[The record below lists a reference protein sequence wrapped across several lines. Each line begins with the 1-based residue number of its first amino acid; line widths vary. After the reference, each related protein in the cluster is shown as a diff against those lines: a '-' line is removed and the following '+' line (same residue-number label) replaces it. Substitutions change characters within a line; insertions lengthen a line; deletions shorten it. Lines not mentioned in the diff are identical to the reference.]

1 MDIDFKE
8 NDYRFLVRCSALII
22 NSKNE
27 ILLFKYKNSDYY
39 LLPGG
44 RVNKLED
51 SKTAIIREI
60 KEELGIELNF
70 NLLYIFENILKNEK
84 IQNIDFCYYA
94 KYDGTI
100 ISKEDKNQM
109 FQFVDIKK
117 IEDYNLKPTILKE
130 VIKNID
136 VNVKH
141 FINYE

>member
-8 NDYRFLVRCSALII
+8 NNYRFLVRCSAIII

-27 ILLFKYKNSDYY
+27 ILLFKYKTADYY

-44 RVNKLED
+44 RINRLED

-70 NLLYIFENILKNEK
+70 NLLYVFENILKNEK

-94 KYDGTI
+94 KYDGVITPQ
-100 ISKEDKNQM
+100 EDKNQI
-109 FQFVDIKK
+109 FQFIDIKK
-117 IEDYNLKPTILKE
+117 IEDYNLKPSILKDI
-130 VIKNID
+130 VKKLDINL
-136 VNVKH
+136 KH
-141 FINYE
+141 FINCE

>member
-84 IQNIDFCYYA
+84 IQNIDFCYYD

>member
-8 NDYRFLVRCSALII
+8 NNYRFLVRCSAIII

-27 ILLFKYKNSDYY
+27 ILLFKYKTADYY

-44 RVNKLED
+44 RINRLED

-70 NLLYIFENILKNEK
+70 NLLYIFENILKSEK

-117 IEDYNLKPTILKE
+117 IEDYNLKPTILKDI
-130 VIKNID
+130 IKKNDIE
-136 VNVKH
+136 VKH

>member
-8 NDYRFLVRCSALII
+8 NNYRFLVRCSAII
-22 NSKNE
+22 VNLKNE
-27 ILLFKYKNSDYY
+27 ILLFKYKNAEYY

-51 SKTAIIREI
+51 SKTAIIREM
-60 KEELGIELNF
+60 KEELGIELDF
-70 NLLYIFENILKNEK
+70 NLLIVFENILKETK

-94 KYDGTI
+94 KYDDAI
-100 ISKEDKNQM
+100 IPKEDKNQT

-117 IEDYNLKPTILKE
+117 IDDYNLKPSILKD
-130 VIKNID
+130 VVKNID
-136 VNVKH
+136 FKLKH